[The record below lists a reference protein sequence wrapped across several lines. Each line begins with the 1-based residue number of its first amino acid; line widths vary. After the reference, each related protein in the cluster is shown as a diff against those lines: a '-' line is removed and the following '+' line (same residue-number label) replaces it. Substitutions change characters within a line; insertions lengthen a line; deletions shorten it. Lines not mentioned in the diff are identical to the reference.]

1 MHQTIKKVTEDID
14 PKLEYN
20 TAISSLMELVNEI
33 YSTIEKNNDADKPV
47 IREAIK
53 TVIMLI
59 SPFTP
64 HIAEEMWSK
73 IAEGS
78 GESILKQKWPTYNT
92 AALVADEVELVLQI
106 SGKVKSRIVVSTK
119 ASEEEI
125 KKIALEDDKIKQ
137 ALGGKPP
144 KKVIVI
150 PRRLVNIVP

>member
-1 MHQTIKKVTEDID
+1 M
-14 PKLEYN
+14 
-20 TAISSLMELVNEI
+20 
-33 YSTIEKNNDADKPV
+33 
-47 IREAIK
+47 
-53 TVIMLI
+53 
-59 SPFTP
+59 
-64 HIAEEMWSK
+64 
-73 IAEGS
+73 
-78 GESILKQKWPTYNT
+78 
-92 AALVADEVELVLQI
+92 QI